1 MLCIPSLFYLAFV
14 RLKGRILKKNLGFG
28 GQQGAILEKGTLVEV
43 KLHGDRRLVVIDR
56 PEGKKHFQAI
66 DEYGN
71 THTIHPREIN
81 YTIKVSGEITSFT
94 HTKIP
99 TFLSKVDRFLDPSSL
114 EVAWE
119 ILIEDN
125 QPTSPHE
132 LANLLF
138 SEISMVTAYAS
149 YCLLTND
156 KIYFKQKGELYEPRS
171 SSQVTELKHQAEAA
185 AQRARLLEEF
195 QQKLNTK
202 LAGGAVEWTAS
213 DRSRLD
219 CLERYALYGDEAS
232 DKAAAQDLLSFGK
245 RSKNEQA
252 AFQMLVDLGIWN
264 EHENLNLL
272 RSQVPLHFANEVV
285 IAAQN
290 CLTAPIPDKMLDLRR
305 DLTHLHV
312 YTIDDITTTEIDDGL
327 SIETLADGRKRIWIH
342 IADPTRWLEPDSPLD
357 KDARKRGTSVYLPTG
372 VIPMFPIELAAGPMS
387 LIENKVCHAMS
398 FAVDLDEVGAVSH
411 YEIMASLVK
420 PNYRLT
426 YEDVEEML
434 QLGVEDDLDRLADF
448 ARLRKKWRVD
458 QGAIEIHLPD
468 TSVKVD
474 SKNGDRL
481 GDRLTLE
488 LMEDVFSRQ
497 LVAEMMILAGEIAA
511 KFAQTN
517 NIPIPYRYQEPPE
530 LPPLDTLMQLPSGP
544 VREFAIC
551 RCMTKGSLGLY
562 ASRHAGLGLDVY
574 AQVTSPIRR
583 YSDLLAHWQIKA
595 FLREEPLPFTA
606 EMLTAILQAIDP
618 AIWDANQ
625 VEKQSVR
632 YWSLEYL
639 RRNKDVVWEAL
650 MLDWL
655 RENEKL
661 ALILIEDLGLKLPMR
676 INRQIQVGDNLR
688 IKTSE
693 VDPRKDIIYFQEAQQ
708 FQSQLEIEMER
719 ESDRLESEYATTMP

>member
-1 MLCIPSLFYLAFV
+1 M
-14 RLKGRILKKNLGFG
+14 
-28 GQQGAILEKGTLVEV
+28 EKGTLVEI

-66 DEYGN
+66 DENGN

-81 YTIKVSGEITSFT
+81 YIIKVSDAIASFT
-94 HTKIP
+94 YLQIPSFLQKIE
-99 TFLSKVDRFLDPSSL
+99 KFLDPSSL

-119 ILIEDN
+119 ILIEDS
-125 QPTSPHE
+125 QATSPND

-138 SEISMVTAYAS
+138 SELSAVTSYAS
-149 YCLLTND
+149 YFLLSND
-156 KIYFKQKGELYEPRS
+156 KIYFKQKGDLYEPRS
-171 SSQVTELKHQAEAA
+171 LSQVSELKHQAEAA
-185 AQRARLLEEF
+185 AQRAKLIEEF
-195 QQKLNTK
+195 QQKISDK
-202 LAGGAVEWTAS
+202 LSGGDVTWTTS

-219 CLERYALYGDEAS
+219 CLERYALHGDEAS
-232 DKAAAQDLLSFGK
+232 DKAAAQELLSFAK

-252 AFQMLVDLGIWN
+252 AFQMLVDLRIWG

-272 RSQVPLHFANEVV
+272 RSQIPIRFANEL
-285 IAAQN
+285 IAAAQE
-290 CLTAPIPDKMLDLRR
+290 CFTAPIADNMGDLRR

-312 YTIDDITTTEIDDGL
+312 YTIDDISTTEIDDGL
-327 SIETLADGRKRIWIH
+327 SIETLADGRKRIWVH
-342 IADPTRWLEPDSPLD
+342 IADPTRWLDPESALD
-357 KDARKRGTSVYLPTG
+357 RDARKRGTSVYLPTG
-372 VIPMFPIELAAGPMS
+372 VIPMFPMDLATGPMS
-387 LIENKVCHAMS
+387 LIESKVCHAMS
-398 FAVDLDEVGAVSH
+398 FAVDLDAVGAIAN

-434 QLGVEDDLDRLADF
+434 QLGVEDDLEQLANY
-448 ARLRKKWRVD
+448 ARLRKKWRGE

-481 GDRLTLE
+481 SLE
-488 LMEDVFSRQ
+488 LIEDTFSRQ
-497 LVAEMMILAGEIAA
+497 LVAEMMILAGEVAA

-517 NIPIPYRYQEPPE
+517 NLPIPYRYQEQPV

-562 ASRHAGLGLDVY
+562 ASRHAGLGLDAY

-595 FLREEPLPFTA
+595 FLREDPLPFTA

-661 ALILIEDLGLKLPMR
+661 ALVLIEDLGLKLPMR
-676 INRQIQVGDNLR
+676 ITRQIQVGDNLR
-688 IKTSE
+688 IKTGE
-693 VDPRKDIIYFQEAQQ
+693 VDPRKDIIYFLEAQQ
-708 FQSQLEIEMER
+708 STSVLEMEMER
-719 ESDRLESEYATTMP
+719 DSDRNESEYAT

>member
-1 MLCIPSLFYLAFV
+1 
-14 RLKGRILKKNLGFG
+14 
-28 GQQGAILEKGTLVEV
+28 LEKGTLVEV

-66 DEYGN
+66 DENGN

-81 YTIKVSGEITSFT
+81 YIIKVSDAITNFT
-94 HTKIP
+94 HLQIP
-99 TFLSKVDRFLDPSSL
+99 SFLQKTEKFLDPSSL

-119 ILIEDN
+119 ILIEDS
-125 QPTSPHE
+125 QATSPND

-138 SEISMVTAYAS
+138 SELSAVTSYAS
-149 YCLLTND
+149 YFLLSND
-156 KIYFKQKGELYEPRS
+156 KIYFKQKGDLYEPRS
-171 SSQVTELKHQAEAA
+171 LAQVSELKHQAEAA
-185 AQRARLLEEF
+185 AQRAKLIEEF
-195 QQKLNTK
+195 QQKISDK
-202 LAGGAVEWTAS
+202 LSGGDVAWTTS

-219 CLERYALYGDEAS
+219 CLERYALHGDEAS
-232 DKAAAQDLLSFGK
+232 DKAAAQELLSFAK
-245 RSKNEQA
+245 RSKNDQA
-252 AFQMLVDLGIWN
+252 AFQMLVDLGIWG

-272 RSQVPLHFANEVV
+272 RSQIPIRFANELIV
-285 IAAQN
+285 AAQE
-290 CLTAPIPDKMLDLRR
+290 CFTAPIPDNMGELRR

-312 YTIDDITTTEIDDGL
+312 YTIDDISTTEIDDGL
-327 SIETLADGRKRIWIH
+327 SIETLADGCKRIWVH
-342 IADPTRWLEPDSPLD
+342 IADPTRWLDPESALD
-357 KDARKRGTSVYLPTG
+357 RDARKRGTSVYLPTG
-372 VIPMFPIELAAGPMS
+372 VIPMFPMDLATGPMS
-387 LIENKVCHAMS
+387 LIESKVCHAMS
-398 FAVDLDEVGAVSH
+398 FAVDLDAVGAIAN

-434 QLGVEDDLDRLADF
+434 QLGVEDDLERLADY
-448 ARLRKKWRVD
+448 ARLRKKWRGE

-474 SKNGDRL
+474 SKDGDRL
-481 GDRLTLE
+481 SLE
-488 LMEDVFSRQ
+488 LIEDTFSRQ
-497 LVAEMMILAGEIAA
+497 LVAEMMILAGEVAA

-517 NIPIPYRYQEPPE
+517 NIPIPYRYQEQPE

-562 ASRHAGLGLDVY
+562 ASRHAGLGLDAY

-661 ALILIEDLGLKLPMR
+661 ALVLIEDLGLKLPMR
-676 INRQIQVGDNLR
+676 ITRQIQVGDNLR
-688 IKTSE
+688 IKTGE
-693 VDPRKDIIYFQEAQQ
+693 VDPRKDIIYFLEAQQ
-708 FQSQLEIEMER
+708 STSVLEMEMER
-719 ESDRLESEYATTMP
+719 DSDRLSEPQ

>member
-1 MLCIPSLFYLAFV
+1 M
-14 RLKGRILKKNLGFG
+14 
-28 GQQGAILEKGTLVEV
+28 EKGTLVEV
-43 KLHGDRRLVVIDR
+43 KLHGDRRLMVIDR
-56 PEGKKHFQAI
+56 PEGKKHWQAI
-66 DEYGN
+66 DENGN
-71 THTIHPREIN
+71 NHIIHPREIN
-81 YTIKVSGEITSFT
+81 YTIKVNGESNSFT
-94 HTKIP
+94 YNQIPSFLQKVTK
-99 TFLSKVDRFLDPSSL
+99 FLDPSSL

-119 ILIEDN
+119 ILSEDS
-125 QPTSPHE
+125 QATSPND

-138 SEISMVTAYAS
+138 SEISSVTSYAA
-149 YCLLTND
+149 YCLLSDD
-156 KIYFKQKGELYEPRS
+156 KIYFKQKGDLYEPRS
-171 SSQVTELKHQAEAA
+171 GTQVAELRHQAEAS
-185 AQRARLLEEF
+185 AQRAKLLAEF
-195 QQKLNTK
+195 QQKLHDK
-202 LAGGAVEWTAS
+202 LAGGEVAWTSS
-213 DRSRLD
+213 DRTRLE
-219 CLERYALYGDEAS
+219 CLERYALNGDESS
-232 DKAAAQDLLSFGK
+232 DKAAAQELLSFAK
-245 RSKNEQA
+245 RSKGEQS

-272 RSQVPLHFANEVV
+272 RSQVPIRFANEV
-285 IAAQN
+285 IAAAQDCMTN
-290 CLTAPIPDKMLDLRR
+290 PIPDSMQQLRR

-312 YTIDDITTTEIDDGL
+312 YTIDDISTTEIDDGL
-327 SIETLADGRKRIWIH
+327 SIETLSDGGKRIWIH
-342 IADPTRWLEPDSPLD
+342 IADPTRWLEPESVLD
-357 KDARKRGTSVYLPTG
+357 RDARKRGTSVYLPTG

-387 LIENKVCHAMS
+387 LIQSKVCHAMS
-398 FAVDLDEVGAVSH
+398 FAVDLDESGAIAN
-411 YEIMASLVK
+411 YEIVASLVK

-434 QLGVEDDLDRLADF
+434 QLGVEDDLERLADY
-448 ARLRKKWRVD
+448 ARLRKKWRVA

-468 TSVKVD
+468 TTVKVD
-474 SKNGDRL
+474 SQN

-488 LMEDVFSRQ
+488 LMEDTFSRQ
-497 LVAEMMILAGEIAA
+497 LVAEMMILAGEVAA

-517 NIPIPYRYQEPPE
+517 NIPIPYRYQEQPE

-551 RCMTKGSLGLY
+551 RCMTKGLLGLY
-562 ASRHAGLGLDVY
+562 ASRHAGLGLDAY

-595 FLREEPLPFTA
+595 FLRNEPLPFTA

-639 RRNKDVVWEAL
+639 RRNKDEVWEAL

-661 ALILIEDLGLKLPMR
+661 ALVLIEDLGLKLPMR

-688 IKTSE
+688 IRTSE
-693 VDPRKDIIYFQEAQQ
+693 VDPRKDVIYFQEA
-708 FQSQLEIEMER
+708 SQTTSEIELEMER
-719 ESDRLESEYATTMP
+719 SPSLC

>member
-1 MLCIPSLFYLAFV
+1 
-14 RLKGRILKKNLGFG
+14 
-28 GQQGAILEKGTLVEV
+28 LEKGTLVEV

-66 DEYGN
+66 DENGN

-81 YTIKVSGEITSFT
+81 YTIKASGECPSFN
-94 HTKIP
+94 HLQIPSFLQKIE
-99 TFLSKVDRFLDPSSL
+99 KFLDPSSL

-125 QPTSPHE
+125 QATSPSD

-138 SEISMVTAYAS
+138 SELSAVTSYAS
-149 YCLLTND
+149 YCLLSND

-171 SSQVTELKHQAEAA
+171 LSQVSELKHQAEAA
-185 AQRARLLEEF
+185 AQRAKLLEEF
-195 QQKLNTK
+195 QQKITDK
-202 LAGGAVEWTAS
+202 LAGVDVTWTTS

-219 CLERYALYGDEAS
+219 CLERYALHGDEAS
-232 DKAAAQDLLSFGK
+232 DKAAAQELLSFAK
-245 RSKNEQA
+245 RSKNEQS
-252 AFQMLVDLGIWN
+252 AFQMLVDLGIWS

-272 RSQVPLHFANEVV
+272 RSQIPIRFANEL
-285 IAAQN
+285 IAAAQECFTN
-290 CLTAPIPDKMLDLRR
+290 PIPDKMGDLRR

-312 YTIDDITTTEIDDGL
+312 YTIDDISTTEIDDGL
-327 SIETLADGRKRIWIH
+327 SIETLADGSKRIWIH
-342 IADPTRWLEPDSPLD
+342 IADPTRWLDPESALD

-372 VIPMFPIELAAGPMS
+372 VIPMFPMDLATGPMS
-387 LIENKVCHAMS
+387 LIESKVCHAMS
-398 FAVDLDEVGAVSH
+398 FAVHLDAVGAIAN
-411 YEIMASLVK
+411 YEIVASLVK

-426 YEDVEEML
+426 YDDVEEML
-434 QLGVEDDLDRLADF
+434 QLGVEDDLERLADY
-448 ARLRKKWRVD
+448 ARLRKKWRVA

-474 SKNGDRL
+474 SKD

-488 LMEDVFSRQ
+488 LMEDTFSRQ
-497 LVAEMMILAGEIAA
+497 LVAEMMILAGEVAA

-517 NIPIPYRYQEPPE
+517 NIPIPYRYQEQPE

-562 ASRHAGLGLDVY
+562 ASRHSGLGLDAY

-595 FLREEPLPFTA
+595 FLLGEPLPFTA

-661 ALILIEDLGLKLPMR
+661 ALVLIEDLGLKLPMR
-676 INRQIQVGDNLR
+676 ITRQIQVGDNLR
-688 IKTSE
+688 IKTGE
-693 VDPRKDIIYFQEAQQ
+693 VDPRKDIIYFQESQQ
-708 FQSQLEIEMER
+708 STSVLEMEMER
-719 ESDRLESEYATTMP
+719 DSDRHEFEYAT

>member
-1 MLCIPSLFYLAFV
+1 
-14 RLKGRILKKNLGFG
+14 
-28 GQQGAILEKGTLVEV
+28 LEKGTLVEV

-66 DEYGN
+66 DENGN

-81 YTIKVSGEITSFT
+81 YIIKVSGAITSFT
-94 HTKIP
+94 HLQIPSFLQKIE
-99 TFLSKVDRFLDPSSL
+99 KFLDPSSL

-119 ILIEDN
+119 ILIEDA
-125 QPTSPHE
+125 QATSPND

-138 SEISMVTAYAS
+138 SELSAVTSYAS
-149 YCLLTND
+149 YFLLSND
-156 KIYFKQKGELYEPRS
+156 KIYFKQKGDLYEPRS
-171 SSQVTELKHQAEAA
+171 LAQVSELRHQAEAA
-185 AQRARLLEEF
+185 AQRAKLIEEF
-195 QQKLNTK
+195 QQKLTDK
-202 LAGGAVEWTAS
+202 LAGSNVTWTTS

-219 CLERYALYGDEAS
+219 CLERYALHGDEAS
-232 DKAAAQDLLSFGK
+232 DKSAAQELLSFAK

-252 AFQMLVDLGIWN
+252 AFQMLVDLGIWG

-272 RSQVPLHFANEVV
+272 RSQIPIRFANEL
-285 IAAQN
+285 IAAAQE
-290 CLTAPIPDKMLDLRR
+290 CFTAPIPDNMGDLRR

-312 YTIDDITTTEIDDGL
+312 YTIDDISTTEIDDGL
-327 SIETLADGRKRIWIH
+327 SIETLADGRKRIWVH
-342 IADPTRWLEPDSPLD
+342 IADPTRWLDPESALD
-357 KDARKRGTSVYLPTG
+357 RDARKRGTSVYLPTG
-372 VIPMFPIELAAGPMS
+372 VIPMFPMDLATGPMS
-387 LIENKVCHAMS
+387 LIESKVCHAMS
-398 FAVDLDEVGAVSH
+398 FAVDLDAVGAIAN

-426 YEDVEEML
+426 YDDVEEML
-434 QLGVEDDLDRLADF
+434 QLGVEDDLERLADY
-448 ARLRKKWRVD
+448 ARLRKKWRGE

-474 SKNGDRL
+474 SKDGDRL
-481 GDRLTLE
+481 SLDLI
-488 LMEDVFSRQ
+488 EDTFSRQ
-497 LVAEMMILAGEIAA
+497 LVAEMMILAGEVAA

-517 NIPIPYRYQEPPE
+517 NIPIPYRYQEQPE

-562 ASRHAGLGLDVY
+562 ASRHAGLGLDAY

-661 ALILIEDLGLKLPMR
+661 ALVLIEDLGLKLPMR
-676 INRQIQVGDNLR
+676 ITRQIQVGDNLR
-688 IKTSE
+688 IKTGE
-693 VDPRKDIIYFQEAQQ
+693 VDPRKDIIYFVEAQQ
-708 FQSQLEIEMER
+708 STSVLEMEMER
-719 ESDRLESEYATTMP
+719 DSDRLSEQ

>member
-1 MLCIPSLFYLAFV
+1 M
-14 RLKGRILKKNLGFG
+14 
-28 GQQGAILEKGTLVEV
+28 EKGTLVEV

-66 DEYGN
+66 DENGN
-71 THTIHPREIN
+71 NHTIHPREIN
-81 YTIKVSGEITSFT
+81 YSIKSSGENTSFT
-94 HTKIP
+94 YTQIP
-99 TFLSKVDRFLDPSSL
+99 SFLKKVDNFLDPSSL

-125 QPTSPHE
+125 QHTNPND

-138 SEISMVTAYAS
+138 SEISAVTSYAS
-149 YCLLTND
+149 YCLLSND
-156 KIYFKQKGELYEPRS
+156 KIYFKQKGDLYEPRS
-171 SSQVTELKHQAEAA
+171 NSQVSELKHQAEAA
-185 AQRARLLEEF
+185 AQRAKLIEEF
-195 QQKLNTK
+195 QNKLTTK
-202 LAGGAVEWTAS
+202 LSGGEVTWSTS

-219 CLERYALYGDEAS
+219 FLERYAINGDEAS
-232 DKAAAQDLLSFGK
+232 DKAAAQELLSFAK
-245 RSKNEQA
+245 RPKNEQA
-252 AFQMLVDLGIWN
+252 AFQLLVDLGIWS

-272 RSQVPLHFANEVV
+272 RSQIPIRFANELLA
-285 IAAQN
+285 AAQE
-290 CLTAPIPDKMLDLRR
+290 CFTAPIPDHMGDLRR

-312 YTIDDITTTEIDDGL
+312 YTIDDISTTEIDDGL
-327 SIETLADGRKRIWIH
+327 SIETLADGSKRIWVH
-342 IADPTRWLEPDSPLD
+342 IADPTRWLDPDSPLD

-387 LIENKVCHAMS
+387 LIENKVCHAVS
-398 FAVDLDEVGAVSH
+398 FAVDLDEVGAISH
-411 YEIMASLVK
+411 YEIVTSLVK

-434 QLGVEDDLDRLADF
+434 QLGVEDDLDRLAAF

-474 SKNGDRL
+474 SKSDPKW

-488 LMEDVFSRQ
+488 LMEDTFSRQ
-497 LVAEMMILAGEIAA
+497 LVAEMMILAGEVAA

-517 NIPIPYRYQEPPE
+517 NIPIPYRYQEQPE

-562 ASRHAGLGLDVY
+562 ASRHAGLGLDAY

-595 FLREEPLPFTA
+595 FLRAEPLPFTA

-625 VEKQSVR
+625 VERQSVK

-661 ALILIEDLGLKLPMR
+661 ALVLIEDLGLKLPMR

-688 IKTSE
+688 IKTGE

-708 FQSQLEIEMER
+708 STSILEIEMER
-719 ESDRLESEYATTMP
+719 DSDRLESEYVTL

>member
-1 MLCIPSLFYLAFV
+1 M
-14 RLKGRILKKNLGFG
+14 
-28 GQQGAILEKGTLVEV
+28 EKGTLVEV

-66 DEYGN
+66 DENGN
-71 THTIHPREIN
+71 SHTIHPREIN
-81 YTIKVSGEITSFT
+81 FIIKSSGENSSFT
-94 HTKIP
+94 HSQIL
-99 TFLSKVDRFLDPSSL
+99 TFLQKVENFLDPSSL

-125 QPTSPHE
+125 QSTNPHD
-132 LANLLF
+132 LALLLF
-138 SEISMVTAYAS
+138 SENSAVTAYAS
-149 YCLLTND
+149 YCLLSND
-156 KIYFKQKGELYEPRS
+156 KIYFKQKGDLYEPRS
-171 SSQVTELKHQAEAA
+171 NSQVAELKHQAEAA
-185 AQRARLLEEF
+185 AQRAKLIEEF
-195 QQKLNTK
+195 QAKLTAK
-202 LAGGAVEWTAS
+202 LSGGEVAWTSS

-219 CLERYALYGDEAS
+219 CLERYALHGDETT
-232 DKAAAQDLLSFGK
+232 DKAAAQELLNFAK

-252 AFQMLVDLGIWN
+252 AFQMLVDLGIWD

-272 RSQVPLHFANEVV
+272 RSQVPIRFANEVMA
-285 IAAQN
+285 AAQD
-290 CLTAPIPDKMLDLRR
+290 CLNNPIPDQMEQIRR

-312 YTIDDITTTEIDDGL
+312 YTIDDISTTEIDDGL
-327 SIETLADGRKRIWIH
+327 SIETLADGSKRIWIH
-342 IADPTRWLEPDSPLD
+342 IADPTRWLDPESPLD

-387 LIENKVCHAMS
+387 LIQSKVCYALS
-398 FAVDLDEVGAVSH
+398 FAVDLDEGGAVTY
-411 YEIMASLVK
+411 YEIVPSLVK

-434 QLGVEDDLDRLADF
+434 QLGVEDDLERLAIY
-448 ARLRKKWRVD
+448 ARLRKKWRVA

-468 TSVKVD
+468 TSIKVD

-481 GDRLTLE
+481 TLD
-488 LMEDVFSRQ
+488 LMEDTFSRQ
-497 LVAEMMILAGEIAA
+497 LVAEMMILAGEVAA
-511 KFAQTN
+511 KFAQTHS
-517 NIPIPYRYQEPPE
+517 IPIPYRYQEQPE

-562 ASRHAGLGLDVY
+562 ASRHSGLGLDAY

-606 EMLTAILQAIDP
+606 EMLTGILQAIDP

-625 VEKQSVR
+625 VERQSVR

-661 ALILIEDLGLKLPMR
+661 ALVLIEDLGLKLPMR
-676 INRQIQVGDNLR
+676 ITRQIQVGDNLR
-688 IKTSE
+688 IKTSD
-693 VDPRKDIIYFQEAQQ
+693 VDPRKDIIYFQEVQQ
-708 FQSQLEIEMER
+708 STSPLELEMER
-719 ESDRLESEYATTMP
+719 NSDRLESEYATL

>member
-1 MLCIPSLFYLAFV
+1 M
-14 RLKGRILKKNLGFG
+14 
-28 GQQGAILEKGTLVEV
+28 EKGTLVEV

-66 DEYGN
+66 DENGN

-81 YTIKVSGEITSFT
+81 YTIKASGESTNFSHLQIPSFLQ
-94 HTKIP
+94 KIE
-99 TFLSKVDRFLDPSSL
+99 KFLDPSSL

-125 QPTSPHE
+125 QATSPND

-138 SEISMVTAYAS
+138 SELSAVTSYAS
-149 YCLLTND
+149 YCLLSND

-171 SSQVTELKHQAEAA
+171 LSQVSELKHQAEAA
-185 AQRARLLEEF
+185 AQRAKLLEEF
-195 QQKLNTK
+195 QQKITDK
-202 LAGGAVEWTAS
+202 LSGADVTWTTS

-219 CLERYALYGDEAS
+219 CLERYSLHGDEAS
-232 DKAAAQDLLSFGK
+232 DKAAAQELLSFAK
-245 RSKNEQA
+245 RSKNEQS
-252 AFQMLVDLGIWN
+252 AFQMLVDLGIWS

-272 RSQVPLHFANEVV
+272 RSQIPIRFANEL
-285 IAAQN
+285 IAAAQECFTN
-290 CLTAPIPDKMLDLRR
+290 PIPDKMGDLRR

-312 YTIDDITTTEIDDGL
+312 YTIDDISTTEIDDGL
-327 SIETLADGRKRIWIH
+327 SIETLADGSKRIWIH
-342 IADPTRWLEPDSPLD
+342 IADPTRWLDPESALD

-372 VIPMFPIELAAGPMS
+372 VISMFPMDLATGPMS
-387 LIENKVCHAMS
+387 LIESKVCHAMS
-398 FAVDLDEVGAVSH
+398 FAVDLDAVGAIAN
-411 YEIMASLVK
+411 YEIVASLVK

-426 YEDVEEML
+426 YDDVEEML
-434 QLGVEDDLDRLADF
+434 QLGVEDDLERLADY

-474 SKNGDRL
+474 SKD

-488 LMEDVFSRQ
+488 LMEDTFSRQ
-497 LVAEMMILAGEIAA
+497 LVAEMMILAGEVAA
-511 KFAQTN
+511 QFAQTN
-517 NIPIPYRYQEPPE
+517 NIPIPYRYQEQPE

-562 ASRHAGLGLDVY
+562 ASRHSGLGLDAY

-595 FLREEPLPFTA
+595 FLLGEPLPFTA

-661 ALILIEDLGLKLPMR
+661 ALVLIEDLGLKLPMR
-676 INRQIQVGDNLR
+676 ITRQIQVGDNLR
-688 IKTSE
+688 IKTGE

-708 FQSQLEIEMER
+708 STSVLEMEMER
-719 ESDRLESEYATTMP
+719 DSDRHESEYAT

>member
-1 MLCIPSLFYLAFV
+1 M
-14 RLKGRILKKNLGFG
+14 
-28 GQQGAILEKGTLVEV
+28 EKGTLVEV

-66 DEYGN
+66 DENGN

-81 YTIKVSGEITSFT
+81 YTIKASGESTSFN
-94 HTKIP
+94 HLQIPSFLQKIE
-99 TFLSKVDRFLDPSSL
+99 KFLDPSSL

-125 QPTSPHE
+125 QATSPND

-138 SEISMVTAYAS
+138 SELSAVTSYAS
-149 YCLLTND
+149 YCLLSND
-156 KIYFKQKGELYEPRS
+156 KIYFKQKGDLFEPRS
-171 SSQVTELKHQAEAA
+171 LSQVSELKHQAEAA
-185 AQRARLLEEF
+185 AQRAKLLEEF
-195 QQKLNTK
+195 QQKITDK
-202 LAGGAVEWTAS
+202 LSGIDVTWTTS

-219 CLERYALYGDEAS
+219 CLERYALHGDESS
-232 DKAAAQDLLSFGK
+232 DKAAAQELLSFAK
-245 RSKNEQA
+245 RSKNEQS
-252 AFQMLVDLGIWN
+252 AFQMLVDLGIWS

-272 RSQVPLHFANEVV
+272 RSQIPIRFANEL
-285 IAAQN
+285 IAAAQECFTN
-290 CLTAPIPDKMLDLRR
+290 PIPDRMGDLRR

-312 YTIDDITTTEIDDGL
+312 YTIDDISTTEIDDGL
-327 SIETLADGRKRIWIH
+327 SIETLVDGSKRIWIH
-342 IADPTRWLEPDSPLD
+342 IADPTRWLDPESALD

-372 VIPMFPIELAAGPMS
+372 VIPMFPMDLATGPMS
-387 LIENKVCHAMS
+387 LIESKVCHAMS
-398 FAVDLDEVGAVSH
+398 FAVDLDAVGAIAN
-411 YEIMASLVK
+411 YEIVASLVK

-426 YEDVEEML
+426 YDDVEEML
-434 QLGVEDDLDRLADF
+434 QLGVEDDLERLADY
-448 ARLRKKWRVD
+448 ARLRKKWRVE

-474 SKNGDRL
+474 SKD

-488 LMEDVFSRQ
+488 LMEDTFSRQ
-497 LVAEMMILAGEIAA
+497 LVAEMMILAGEVAA

-517 NIPIPYRYQEPPE
+517 NIPIPYRYQEQPE

-562 ASRHAGLGLDVY
+562 ASRHSGLGLDAY

-595 FLREEPLPFTA
+595 FLLGEPLPFTA

-661 ALILIEDLGLKLPMR
+661 ALVLIEDLGLKLPMR
-676 INRQIQVGDNLR
+676 ITRQIQVGDNLR
-688 IKTSE
+688 IKTGE
-693 VDPRKDIIYFQEAQQ
+693 VDPRKDIIYFLEAQQ
-708 FQSQLEIEMER
+708 STSVLEMEMER
-719 ESDRLESEYATTMP
+719 DSDRHESEYAT

>member
-1 MLCIPSLFYLAFV
+1 M
-14 RLKGRILKKNLGFG
+14 
-28 GQQGAILEKGTLVEV
+28 EKGTLVEV

-66 DEYGN
+66 DENGN

-81 YTIKVSGEITSFT
+81 YTIKASGEGTSFN
-94 HTKIP
+94 HLQIPSFLQKIE
-99 TFLSKVDRFLDPSSL
+99 KFLDPSSL

-125 QPTSPHE
+125 QATSPND

-138 SEISMVTAYAS
+138 SELSAVTSYAS
-149 YCLLTND
+149 YCLLSND
-156 KIYFKQKGELYEPRS
+156 KIYFKQKGDLFEPRS
-171 SSQVTELKHQAEAA
+171 LSQVSELKHQAEAA
-185 AQRARLLEEF
+185 AQRAKLLEEF
-195 QQKLNTK
+195 QQKITDK
-202 LAGGAVEWTAS
+202 LSGADVTWTTS

-219 CLERYALYGDEAS
+219 CLERYALHGDEAS
-232 DKAAAQDLLSFGK
+232 DKAAAQELLSFAK
-245 RSKNEQA
+245 RSKNEQS
-252 AFQMLVDLGIWN
+252 AFQMLVDLGIWS

-272 RSQVPLHFANEVV
+272 RSQIPIRFANEL
-285 IAAQN
+285 IAAAQE
-290 CLTAPIPDKMLDLRR
+290 CFTAPIPDNMQHLRQ

-312 YTIDDITTTEIDDGL
+312 YTIDDISTTEIDDGL
-327 SIETLADGRKRIWIH
+327 SIETLADGSKRIWIH
-342 IADPTRWLEPDSPLD
+342 IADPTRWLDPESPLD

-372 VIPMFPIELAAGPMS
+372 VIPMFPMDLATGPMS
-387 LIENKVCHAMS
+387 LIESKVCHAMS
-398 FAVDLDEVGAVSH
+398 FAVDLDAVGAIAN
-411 YEIMASLVK
+411 YEIVASLVK

-426 YEDVEEML
+426 YDDVEEML
-434 QLGVEDDLDRLADF
+434 QLGVEDDLERLADY
-448 ARLRKKWRVD
+448 ARLRKKWRVE

-481 GDRLTLE
+481 TLE
-488 LMEDVFSRQ
+488 LMEDTFSRQ
-497 LVAEMMILAGEIAA
+497 LVAEMMILAGEVAA

-517 NIPIPYRYQEPPE
+517 NIPIPYRYQEQPE

-562 ASRHAGLGLDVY
+562 ASRHSGLGLDAY

-595 FLREEPLPFTA
+595 FLLGEPLPFTA

-661 ALILIEDLGLKLPMR
+661 ALVLIEDLGLKLPMR
-676 INRQIQVGDNLR
+676 ITRQIQVGDNLR
-688 IKTSE
+688 IKTGE

-708 FQSQLEIEMER
+708 STSVLEMEMER
-719 ESDRLESEYATTMP
+719 DSDRHESEYAT